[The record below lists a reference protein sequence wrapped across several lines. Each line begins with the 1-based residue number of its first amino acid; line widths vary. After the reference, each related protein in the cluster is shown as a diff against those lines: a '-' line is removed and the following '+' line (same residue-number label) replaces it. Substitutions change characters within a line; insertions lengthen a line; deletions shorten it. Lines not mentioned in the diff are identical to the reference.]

1 MGAFPLLEDWK
12 MKSGA
17 SAVKWRPVAGVV
29 FAGALMVGVGA
40 FAAPRTGDSS
50 ARVVK
55 GGSTVVSESASLLSG
70 SGEHLQ
76 SVIAGNANGTKIE
89 LFPVPAL
96 VGSYPAGT
104 TIADVNHDRPLPK
117 GPNVPYNEIAMDAG
131 GVRVFAEWK
140 YSNWD
145 PDGNDIQDGTGVCT
159 AGFCSAGLPN
169 TTACANNAACDQ
181 PGAAVF
187 QAYIVG
193 SGLLDSDVNGNGD
206 TTDDG
211 NQADLTPAYVSCPSV
226 NAAGNSACATAF
238 GVIAGAANSFVTC
251 QAAVDVP
258 GCPFTNC
265 CTPMWY
271 NANDG
276 SRPDNVCAGIQ
287 CNGACNISDGA
298 INWGCFA
305 SANSEIMNDN
315 GIKKFGG
322 YFIVDVPALAKGRY
336 FIDLNKDGATFA
348 ADRESP
354 PAFMPLGEA
363 SGMSVFIRTGSC
375 CYALGTPGQGCTDGL
390 LSAECGDDEPG
401 PFVWT
406 ADKACS
412 EGCVECINDAGCND
426 NDACTVDTCN
436 VAIGVCQRPLIAGFD
451 PTTECCNPANGTQTT
466 RDDGDVCTGD
476 VCSLPNSRGVATH
489 PILPNTTPCLDGNPC
504 TTGDHCNG
512 TQSQADGGCQGSDV
526 NAVACVGGVCPVLN
540 ELDNSAFACSASDP
554 STCFCTLTP
563 DLDYVVINSI
573 KNPACE
579 GGVNSGFFCE
589 SDADCPGGTCDLFA
603 HGGNCFDNGDKIQA
617 RVHIG
622 AAGAPINGGEFLL
635 QYDASCVSL
644 NSITA
649 LAPYST
655 VIYGPVYGTGSV
667 FIAVGVDPFG
677 GVDGP
682 LGNVDVLALSFTKLG
697 ECDECELCFG
707 QNNPMHTYLT
717 DNVGQRIDVAPNCK
731 AVRER
736 PDLTLEVP
744 GSIKTN
750 ADCNSPAAVE
760 TWDAPSAASS
770 CGPATLTCRGAHES
784 GVPIAMS
791 TVLNGGPMA
800 IGSTSFCCVASE
812 SECDQVVGCGGT
824 VNDCAVDSAT
834 GKPAGCWTV
843 EVNDETSLDIDVQLS
858 PPIVHNDA
866 NGELTRCIKFTLF
879 SDNGITDPLV
889 FSTDVTF
896 GGLFNFSGKV
906 EDKVKIPG
914 RGQWGCITAQ
924 DQLHTLRS
932 CYTFAPGDCVD
943 GQLSARFA
951 GDPSFSDNNNWLI
964 GGNLDGWKKN
974 DGDPSSNPSLDV
986 IDILDFGTFV
996 GQYGTVYADN
1006 DTPCGTQGPN
1016 ADINGDGVA
1025 DGSDYAFII
1034 RNFLVSTKE
1043 CCGAPQVDGAAASP
1057 ITSITVDQLRAEG
1070 LGDIAV
1076 ADLNGDGVLDQADM
1090 EAFGAGARP
1099 SKNNNRGGKGVRS
1112 GR

>member
-40 FAAPRTGDSS
+40 FAAPRTGDTS

-55 GGSTVVSESASLLSG
+55 GGTTVVSENANLLSG

-76 SVIAGNANGTKIE
+76 SVIAGNASGTTIE
-89 LFPVPAL
+89 LYPVPAL
-96 VGSYPAGT
+96 VGSYPPGT
-104 TIADVNHDRPLPK
+104 TIGDVNHDRPLPK

-131 GVRVFAEWK
+131 GVRVYAEWK

-145 PDGNDIQDGTGVCT
+145 PDGDDIQDGTGTCT
-159 AGFCSAGLPN
+159 GGFCSAGLPN
-169 TTACANNAACDQ
+169 STPCAVNTDCDQ

-187 QAYIVG
+187 QAFIVG
-193 SGLLDSDVNGNGD
+193 AGMLDADTDGNGD

-211 NQADLTPAYVSCPSV
+211 DQADVIPAYVSCPSV
-226 NAAGNSACATAF
+226 NAAGHAACATAF
-238 GVIAGAANSFVTC
+238 GVVTGVTNSNITCDAAAF
-251 QAAVDVP
+251 VP

-271 NANDG
+271 NKNDA
-276 SRPDNVCAGIQ
+276 SRPDNI
-287 CNGACNISDGA
+287 CNGHVCQGACSISA
-298 INWGCFA
+298 PNINWGCFA
-305 SANSEIMNDN
+305 SADSDIFNDD
-315 GIKKFGG
+315 GTKSFGG
-322 YFIVDVPALAKGRY
+322 YFVVDVPSTAKGRY
-336 FIDLNKDGATFA
+336 FIDLDKNGGTFA
-348 ADRESP
+348 GNRESP
-354 PAFMPLGEA
+354 SVLMPLGEA
-363 SGMSVFIRTGSC
+363 SGMSIFVRTGQC
-375 CYALGTPGQGCTDGL
+375 CTALGSPAPGCTDGVTK
-390 LSAECGDDEPG
+390 AECDLLTAPV
-401 PFVWT
+401 FFT
-406 ADKACS
+406 ADSTCEAPCA
-412 EGCVECINDAGCND
+412 ECTTNPSPLCDD
-426 NDACTVDTCN
+426 HDACTVDSCN
-436 VAIGVCQRPLIAGFD
+436 LGLFLCNHALIPGFD
-451 PTTECCNPANGTQTT
+451 PVTECCNPASGAIST

-476 VCSLPNSRGVATH
+476 VCSLPNSRGDAVH
-489 PILPNTTPCLDGNPC
+489 PILPSSTPCLDGNPC
-504 TTGDHCNG
+504 TTGDHCDG
-512 TQSQADGGCQGSDV
+512 LQSQADGGCQGSDV

-540 ELDNSAFACSASDP
+540 ELDNSPFACSAGDP

-573 KNPACE
+573 KNPACD

-589 SDADCPGGTCDLFA
+589 SDTDCPGGTCNLFA

-635 QYDASCVSL
+635 VYDASCVSL

-649 LAPYST
+649 LAPYDN
-655 VIYGPVYGTGSV
+655 VIYGPVYGNGSV
-667 FIAVGVDPFG
+667 FIAIGVDPFAN
-677 GVDGP
+677 VDGP

-697 ECDECELCFG
+697 DCDQCELCFG
-707 QNNPMHTYLT
+707 DNNPMHTYLT

-760 TWDAPSAASS
+760 SWDAPSASSS

-784 GVPIAMS
+784 GVPIGIN

-800 IGSTSFCCVASE
+800 LGSSSFCCVATE
-812 SECDQVVGCGGT
+812 DICDQAVGCAGT
-824 VNDCAVDSAT
+824 VNDCPIDSGT

-906 EDKVKIPG
+906 IDKIKIPG

-932 CYTFAPGDCVD
+932 CYTFGDGDCVD
-943 GQLSARFA
+943 GQLSASFE
-951 GDPSFSDNNNWLI
+951 GDPSFGGNWLI

-996 GQYGTVYADN
+996 GQSGNVYADN

-1034 RNFLVSTKE
+1034 RNFLVSQKD
-1043 CCGAPQVDGAAASP
+1043 CCGGPQIGSEANP
-1057 ITSITVDQLRAEG
+1057 ISSITVDQLREQG
-1070 LGDIAV
+1070 MGELAV
-1076 ADLNGDGVLDQADM
+1076 ADLNGDGVLDSADM
-1090 EAFGAGARP
+1090 DAYSQGARP

>member
-1 MGAFPLLEDWK
+1 

-40 FAAPRTGDSS
+40 FAAPRAGDSS
-50 ARVVK
+50 TRVVK
-55 GGSTVVSESASLLSG
+55 GGSTVQSESVSLISG

-76 SVIAGNANGTKIE
+76 AVIAGNANGTKIE
-89 LFPVPAL
+89 LYPVPAL
-96 VGSYPAGT
+96 IGSYPPGT

-117 GPNVPYNEIAMDAG
+117 GPNVPYNEIATDSG
-131 GVRVFAEWK
+131 PLRIWSEWK
-140 YSNWD
+140 YSGWD
-145 PDGNDIQDGTGVCT
+145 PNGNDIQDGTGVCT
-159 AGFCSAGLPN
+159 AGACTAGITGSCSV
-169 TTACANNAACDQ
+169 NADCDR

-187 QAYIVG
+187 QAFIVG
-193 SGLLDSDVNGNGD
+193 AGMLDASTDGNGD

-211 NQADLTPAYVSCPSV
+211 NQPDLIPAYVSCPSV
-226 NAAGNSACATAF
+226 NATGNAACATAF
-238 GVIAGAANSFVTC
+238 GVVTGALQSNVTC
-251 QAAVDVP
+251 DVAINIP

-271 NANDG
+271 NPNDTG
-276 SRPDNVCAGIQ
+276 RPDNACAGIV
-287 CNGACNISDGA
+287 CNGTCSIAAPSID
-298 INWGCFA
+298 WGCFA
-305 SANSEIMNDN
+305 SANSDIIHDD
-315 GIKKFGG
+315 GTKKFGG
-322 YFIVDVPALAKGRY
+322 YFVIDVPALAKGRY
-336 FIDLNKDGATFA
+336 FIDLNKDSTFA
-348 ADRESP
+348 GNRESP
-354 PAFMPLGEA
+354 PVLMPLGEV

-375 CYALGTPGQGCTDGL
+375 CFALGTPGQGCTDGL
-390 LSAECGDDEPG
+390 LRSECGDDEPL

-412 EGCVECINDAGCND
+412 DGCVECINDAGCNETPTD
-426 NDACTVDTCN
+426 DKCTIDTCN
-436 VAIGVCQRPLIAGFD
+436 TTIGVCNHALVAGFD
-451 PTTECCNPANGTQTT
+451 PLTECCNRSDASITT

-476 VCSLPNSRGVATH
+476 VCSEPNSRGVAQH
-489 PILPNTTPCLDGNPC
+489 PILPASTPCLDGNPC
-504 TTGDHCNG
+504 TTGDHCDG
-512 TQSQADGGCQGSDV
+512 LQSQADGGCQGSDV
-526 NAVACVGGVCPVLN
+526 NAVPCVAGVCPVLN
-540 ELDNSAFACSASDP
+540 ELDNSAFACSAGDP

-573 KNPACE
+573 KNPACD
-579 GGVNSGFFCE
+579 GGSNSGFFCE
-589 SDADCPGGTCDLFA
+589 SDTDCPGGTCNLFA

-635 QYDASCVSL
+635 VYDASCVSL
-644 NSITA
+644 NSVTA
-649 LAPYST
+649 LAPYDN

-697 ECDECELCFG
+697 NCDECELCFG
-707 QNNPMHTYLT
+707 DNNPMHTYLT
-717 DNVGQRIDVAPNCK
+717 DNTGQRIDVAPNCK

-736 PDLTLEVP
+736 PDLVLEVP

-750 ADCNSPAAVE
+750 VDCNSVTAVE
-760 TWDAPSAASS
+760 SWDAPSASSS
-770 CGPATLTCRGAHES
+770 CGPATLTCRGAYED
-784 GVPIAMS
+784 G
-791 TVLNGGPMA
+791 TVVYTTNDILNGRDFP
-800 IGSTSFCCVASE
+800 IGSSSFCCVATE
-812 SECDQVVGCGGT
+812 DVCDQAVGCAGE
-824 VNDCAVDSAT
+824 VNDCPIDSGT

-843 EVNDETSLDIDVQLS
+843 EVNDETSLDIDVQLA
-858 PPIVHNDA
+858 PPITHNDA
-866 NGELTRCIKFTLF
+866 NGELTRCIKFQLY
-879 SDNGITDPLV
+879 DDCAQEPLT

-906 EDKVKIPG
+906 GDKIKIPSS
-914 RGQWGCITAQ
+914 GQWDCITAQ

-932 CYTFAPGDCVD
+932 CYTLTNDDCVD
-943 GQLSARFA
+943 GQLSASFE
-951 GDPSFSDNNNWLI
+951 GDPILGGNWLI

-996 GQYGTVYADN
+996 GQSGVAYADN
-1006 DTPCGTQGPN
+1006 DTPCGTAGPN

-1025 DGSDYAFII
+1025 DGADYAFII
-1034 RNFLVSTKE
+1034 RNFLVSQKDC
-1043 CCGAPQVDGAAASP
+1043 CCGPQIGSEPNP
-1057 ITSITVDQLRAEG
+1057 ISSISVDQLREQG
-1070 LGDIAV
+1070 LGDLAV
-1076 ADLNGDGVLDQADM
+1076 ADLNGDGMLDTADM
-1090 EAFGAGARP
+1090 DAYSQGARP